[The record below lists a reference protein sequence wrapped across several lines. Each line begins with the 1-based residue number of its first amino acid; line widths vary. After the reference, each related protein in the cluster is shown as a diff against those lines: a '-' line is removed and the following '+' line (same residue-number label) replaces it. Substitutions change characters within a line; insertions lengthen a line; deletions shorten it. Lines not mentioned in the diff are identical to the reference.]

1 MCAALRC
8 ASSGLAVR
16 FKRLGGA
23 IYAVRIFG
31 TVKICSSS
39 TVVRRKNDA
48 GGQMDFTRLNPII
61 HSLAIYEKPIKA
73 VECIGYDAKIIY
85 IISGDLS
92 AVVGG
97 VKLGHLNAGHL
108 LYIPRGVAYKLKAQY
123 LRCAVISLDLFKGTG
138 VSTEVRTMTSEEFD
152 SERLP
157 SVGDLSPFDTCIH
170 VEDMESERD
179 RIIEMANLFTSGE
192 GLYLASLSA
201 AVKSLLVKI
210 AETVDEHALP
220 TRMVTALDAYIRENI
235 GDEISNTE
243 IGAIFGYHPFYVSKM
258 LKDKKGIT
266 LRQYIISYRLKL
278 ACGMLRYTAKSINEI
293 AEECGFT
300 DASYFTKT
308 FKAAYGETPKA
319 YRNKFDNDII

>member
-1 MCAALRC
+1 MKTCAHIAHESATPAHTL
-8 ASSGLAVR
+8 
-16 FKRLGGA
+16 
-23 IYAVRIFG
+23 
-31 TVKICSSS
+31 
-39 TVVRRKNDA
+39 
-48 GGQMDFTRLNPII
+48 GGQMDFNRLNPVI
-61 HSLAIYEKPIKA
+61 HSLSVFEKPIKA
-73 VECIGYDAKIIY
+73 TECIGYDSKIIY

-92 AVVGG
+92 ATVGG
-97 VKLGHLNAGHL
+97 EKLGHLSAGKL
-108 LYIPRGVAYKLKAQY
+108 LYIPPAVPYKLKAQY
-123 LRCAVISLDLFKGTG
+123 LRCAVISFDLYEGIHSGSEPYTVTANEFNSASVTG
-138 VSTEVRTMTSEEFD
+138 IED
-152 SERLP
+152 AA
-157 SVGDLSPFDTCIH
+157 PFNSHLLIDD
-170 VEDMESERD
+170 VESERD
-179 RIIEMANLFTSGE
+179 RIIEMCNLFTSGE
-192 GLYLASLSA
+192 GLYLSSLSA

-220 TRMVTALDAYIRENI
+220 SRMVTALDSYIRENI

-278 ACGMLRYTAKSINEI
+278 ATGMLRYTAKSINEI

>member
-1 MCAALRC
+1 
-8 ASSGLAVR
+8 
-16 FKRLGGA
+16 
-23 IYAVRIFG
+23 
-31 TVKICSSS
+31 
-39 TVVRRKNDA
+39 
-48 GGQMDFTRLNPII
+48 MDFTRLNPII
-61 HSLAIYEKPIKA
+61 HSLAVYEKPIKA
-73 VECIGYDAKIIY
+73 VECIGYDSKIIY

-92 AVVGG
+92 ATVGG
-97 VKLGHLNAGHL
+97 VKLGHLTAGHL
-108 LYIPRGVAYKLKAQY
+108 LYIPSGVTYKLKAQY
-123 LRCAVISLDLFKGTG
+123 LRCAVMSFDLYDGVG
-138 VSTEVRTMTSEEFD
+138 VSDEPRTVSVEEYDATRLAKQDDIAPFD
-152 SERLP
+152 SQ
-157 SVGDLSPFDTCIH
+157 IH
-170 VEDMESERD
+170 VEDLESERD
-179 RIIEMANLFTSGE
+179 RIIEMCSLFASGE
-192 GLYLASLSA
+192 GLYLAALSA
-201 AVKSLLVKI
+201 SVKALLVKI

-235 GDEISNTE
+235 GEEISNTE

-319 YRNKFDNDII
+319 YRNRFDNDVI